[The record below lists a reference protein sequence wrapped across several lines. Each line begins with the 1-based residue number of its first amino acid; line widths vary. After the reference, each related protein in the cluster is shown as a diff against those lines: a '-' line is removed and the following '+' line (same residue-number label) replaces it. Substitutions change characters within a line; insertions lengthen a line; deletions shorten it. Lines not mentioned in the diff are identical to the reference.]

1 MGIRR
6 RQYWGWLF
14 VLPAVAFFALF
25 SYYPM
30 VSSFVASFHS
40 KDILSLKAPRFI
52 GLQNYLYIFG
62 SADFLN
68 SIKATLIFAGGCFVP
83 LVTVSLLMAVG
94 IVSLRRFPK
103 IQNAFKMIYYS
114 PSIVSGVVSATI
126 WLLIF
131 GPRDLANQ
139 WLNFLAGNASLVD
152 YKWLALPAM
161 ARLATIII
169 YLAGLVSI
177 PASLYEVAEIDGA
190 G

>member
-1 MGIRR
+1 
-6 RQYWGWLF
+6 
-14 VLPAVAFFALF
+14 
-25 SYYPM
+25 
-30 VSSFVASFHS
+30 
-40 KDILSLKAPRFI
+40 
-52 GLQNYLYIFG
+52 
-62 SADFLN
+62 
-68 SIKATLIFAGGCFVP
+68 
-83 LVTVSLLMAVG
+83 
-94 IVSLRRFPK
+94 
-103 IQNAFKMIYYS
+103 MIYYS